1 MFSLMARVL
10 LDNSRGFHMIAVPE
24 EMKHST
30 GPKEQEKRIWVNVE
44 SLAVSTAV

>member
-1 MFSLMARVL
+1 
-10 LDNSRGFHMIAVPE
+10 MIAVPE

-30 GPKEQEKRIWVNVE
+30 APKEQEKRIWVSVE